1 MTDVTDITGMTGEE
15 FFGQM
20 NQISDFIFGM
30 FAKAWA
36 VISSN
41 WLLMLSFTITI
52 VYVVVVIFQRVKH
65 IK

>member
-1 MTDVTDITGMTGEE
+1 MTDVTDLTGMTGAE
-15 FFGQM
+15 FFDQM

-30 FAKAWA
+30 FTKAWTA
-36 VISSN
+36 IISN
-41 WLLMLSFTITI
+41 WLLSLSFAITI

>member
-1 MTDVTDITGMTGEE
+1 MDVTDITGMTGED

-20 NQISDFIFGM
+20 NQISDFIFGL
-30 FAKAWA
+30 FADVWV

-41 WLLMLSFTITI
+41 WLLMLSFSITI
-52 VYVVVVIFQRVKH
+52 VYVVVVIFQRIKH

>member
-1 MTDVTDITGMTGEE
+1 MTDVMDITGTTGDE

-20 NQISDFIFGM
+20 NQISDFILGM
-30 FAKAWA
+30 FTKAWTA
-36 VISSN
+36 INSN
-41 WLLMLSFTITI
+41 WLLSLSFAITI